1 MLNYSMNFQ
10 HYFFYHLLWFKKI
23 VLVYRWV
30 LAMFALSKY
39 DNQQIKKKK
48 TNKEKKKCNIHIQF
62 LQNKQVTLNN
72 GLISM

>member
-39 DNQQIKKKK
+39 DNQQILKNKQTKKKK
-48 TNKEKKKCNIHIQF
+48 VQYSYSVFT
-62 LQNKQVTLNN
+62 KQTGNT
-72 GLISM
+72 